1 MSDAV
6 DVVALGEVLVELRT
20 DQPLRSV
27 DTVRLGFS
35 GDVLNAAAA
44 SAAAGAR
51 TALFAVV
58 GDDELGGAIVARADE
73 LGIDTGAVVRSSR
86 SNGLYLVSAD
96 VEGERQFLYWRDGS
110 AGSTLSPDHVDA
122 ARALFERAGGLV
134 FSGIAMAISP
144 TARAA
149 ALRAMH
155 LVAAHGG
162 TVTYDPNARPKL
174 TTPADAR
181 AALAD
186 VAPHAAVVTPSCP
199 VDARFLF
206 DTDDAD
212 TVVAETLALG
222 AGAVA
227 ITRGTD
233 DVVLA
238 DRSTR
243 TLVPVPDN
251 PGAVDATG
259 AGDVFAGTLTAR
271 RALGDPLTDA
281 VRLGIAAASL
291 SVSGLGGTGHIPGLD
306 ETRRLAAASV
316 DVGRNEDR

>member
-1 MSDAV
+1 MGEAV

-20 DQPLRSV
+20 DQPLRSA
-27 DTVRLGFS
+27 DAVRLGFS

-44 SAAAGAR
+44 AAAAGAR
-51 TALFAVV
+51 TALFSVV
-58 GDDELGGAIVARADE
+58 GDDELGDAIVARAEE
-73 LGIDTGAVVRSSR
+73 LGIDTGAVVRSPR

-96 VEGERQFLYWRDGS
+96 VAGARQFLYWRDGS
-110 AGSTLSPDHVDA
+110 AGSTLSPEHVES
-122 ARALFERAGGLV
+122 ARELFERARGLV

-162 TVTYDPNARPKL
+162 AVTYDPNARPKL
-174 TTPADAR
+174 TSPADAR

-186 VAPHAAVVTPSCP
+186 VAPHADVVTPSWP

-212 TVVAETLALG
+212 AVVAETLALG

-238 DRSTR
+238 DASTR

-251 PGAVDATG
+251 PDAVDATG

-271 RALGDPLTDA
+271 RALGDELAEA

-291 SVSGLGGTGHIPGLD
+291 SVSGLGGTGRIPGLA
-306 ETRRLAAASV
+306 ETRRLAADSMGV
-316 DVGRNEDR
+316 ERHGSR